1 MTSDVLIVENR
12 GHVRVLTMNRP
23 DKHNALD
30 TPLTTALL
38 HALHDADADDYCRA
52 VVLAGAGRSFCA
64 GADTGE
70 FAGFT
75 GDGAT
80 AAAARADLTTT
91 LHRSFSQ
98 IKKPIVSAVHG
109 NALGGGAGL
118 ALACDLMVA
127 ADDMRLGYPE
137 LKHGI
142 VAAVVMSNLVRQ
154 MGPKAAFALVATGRI
169 VDGAGA
175 LALQIAFESV
185 PVAQVLERAVS
196 VAAGMAA
203 WSPRAMAVTKQL
215 FYRVSELTLSQG
227 LDAGRDTNLMMRSFP
242 RAQGGAA

>member
-1 MTSDVLIVENR
+1 MNSNVLVVENR
-12 GHVRVLTMNRP
+12 GHVRVLTLNRP

-30 TPLTTALL
+30 TALTTALL
-38 HALHDADADDYCRA
+38 QALRDADADGDCRA
-52 VVLAGAGRSFCA
+52 LVLAGAGPSFCA
-64 GADTGE
+64 GADTRE

-75 GDGAT
+75 GDGAA
-80 AAAARADLTTT
+80 AAAARADLTAT
-91 LHRSFSQ
+91 LHRTFTQ
-98 IKKPIVSAVHG
+98 VRKPIVSAVHG

-137 LKHGI
+137 LRHGI

-185 PVAQVLERAVS
+185 PAAQVLERALS
-196 VAAGMAA
+196 VAEGLAA

-227 LDAGRDTNLMMRSFP
+227 LDAGRDTNLMMRSF
-242 RAQGGAA
+242 AQGGAA